1 VRFARLIQRRVRD
14 LGRAF
19 GPRRLRR
26 HSDADR
32 LATQGGAA
40 A

>member
-1 VRFARLIQRRVRD
+1 MRFARLIQRRDRD

-26 HSDADR
+26 H
-32 LATQGGAA
+32 LIPT
-40 A
+40 